1 MNNEILF
8 ISGDES
14 EKELYNIDS
23 LMNSISSKPMQTI
36 SIIDADNPEESQ
48 LYTYNKFLE
57 IFDTNGLD
65 GFIV

>member
-8 ISGDES
+8 ISSDES
-14 EKELYNIDS
+14 EKKLYNMDS
-23 LMNSISSKPMQTI
+23 LMNSISAKSMQTI

-65 GFIV
+65 GFLV

>member
-8 ISGDES
+8 ISSDES

-36 SIIDADNPEESQ
+36 SIIDADNPEESL